1 MKKPYTTPQ
10 TEVLQ
15 LASEE
20 LMNSTSGYIDG
31 SATTPAHARDLFGD
45 DFEDI
50 E

>member
-20 LMNSTSGYIDG
+20 LMNNVSGTMGG
-31 SATTPAHARDLFGD
+31 SATTPAHARDLFGN